1 MAPHTYIDA
10 LNKAL
15 NAELLQWGG
24 TETTG
29 TSWRRGRTWAAL
41 VFGAAAVVGTGEP
54 SRSSMP
60 TATRSST
67 EVTGVGR
74 LIPATYRPA
83 SERFDSAAQALTTAQ
98 ARLESGHHTASAVA
112 SLAIEIGRLQ
122 RDVALRSP
130 DGMEECIGE
139 AYACLEA
146 VRRAVT
152 DVVVDAEGEGVV
164 RAALDRTAQL
174 VLAA

>member
-10 LNKAL
+10 LNRAL

-41 VFGAAAVVGTGEP
+41 VFGATAVVGTGEP
-54 SRSSMP
+54 SRSPMP
-60 TATRSST
+60 ADTRSAT
-67 EVTGVGR
+67 EVTGTGR
-74 LIPATYRPA
+74 LIPANYRPA
-83 SERFDSAAQALTTAQ
+83 SERLDTAGQALTTAQ
-98 ARLESGHHTASAVA
+98 ARLESGRPTARAVA

-146 VRRAVT
+146 VRRGLT
-152 DVVVDAEGEGVV
+152 DVVVDAEGDTVV